1 MTDLGK
7 YTVYTY
13 TSVLSCVFYYNHTCC
28 IICSAKLNRSTV
40 LHKISSFCCYLDSYI
55 CFCICRYAFQ
65 TPEAWTM
72 DGHFRSLV
80 YMRPLAIWGM
90 QRALCSSKVNI
101 NAPQM
106 GTIDRINISP
116 HNARS
121 DDTKTNV
128 TKVTKGTKCFSNIVF
143 CSC

>member
-1 MTDLGK
+1 
-7 YTVYTY
+7 
-13 TSVLSCVFYYNHTCC
+13 
-28 IICSAKLNRSTV
+28 
-40 LHKISSFCCYLDSYI
+40 
-55 CFCICRYAFQ
+55 
-65 TPEAWTM
+65 M

-106 GTIDRINISP
+106 SIIDGINISP
-116 HNARS
+116 HNS
-121 DDTKTNV
+121 KSHHTETNV
-128 TKVTKGTKCFSNIVF
+128 RKVMKGTKCFSNSVF